1 MRRFVAVF
9 GVLSAFVA
17 ALRLPPAGPPV
28 TPPRPAPVGAAPPR
42 PATGAGAPAPATAA
56 APPAAASEA
65 ARGAG
70 DAAGVL
76 ALLAP
81 DAVVRERW
89 GEVPPA
95 VWDTRDPRVVHAYL
109 EGSHDGEAYDTS
121 GFAWASGHRQ
131 IAAWAAARF
140 AQHQRLAA
148 ARYRAAGG
156 TVGWQYQE
164 FDDPFQGLPGVG
176 PLEGTAEAEVR
187 GGAITRLTLVQSPA
201 SAARQRGEVEAA
213 ARAAATRRAAPV
225 GFGAARGGPAPEP
238 TAAAWPLGLGA
249 LAALSV
255 VTAALRRRR
264 APRR

>member
-1 MRRFVAVF
+1 VAV
-9 GVLSAFVA
+9 GRPIGPAATRRSALPLLALALGLA
-17 ALRLPPAGPPV
+17 APGPGAAQGPP
-28 TPPRPAPVGAAPPR
+28 PV
-42 PATGAGAPAPATAA
+42 APAPIPVARAYVAA
-56 APPAAASEA
+56 WNAHDL
-65 ARGAG
+65 
-70 DAAGVL
+70 DAVL
-76 ALLAP
+76 ALFAP

-89 GEVPPA
+89 GDVPPA
-95 VWDTRDPRVVHAYL
+95 VWDTSDPQVVRAYL
-109 EGSHDGEAYDTS
+109 EGSHDGEAYDPS

-156 TVGWQYQE
+156 TVGWRYRE

-176 PLEGTAEAEVR
+176 PLEGAAEAEVR
-187 GGAITRLTLVQSPA
+187 GGAITRLTLVQAPA

-225 GFGAARGGPAPEP
+225 GRAAARGGPVPEP

-255 VTAALRRRR
+255 VTAALRRRASQR
-264 APRR
+264 